1 MGLQVTNLINGC
13 TTIYNEAED
22 FLFSID
28 NEEQEEL
35 EEFFATFELT
45 QTRTATFQNYY
56 IEKLQSELIY

>member
-22 FLFSID
+22 FLFSVD

-45 QTRTATFQNYY
+45 QKQTAIFQNFY

>member
-1 MGLQVTNLINGC
+1 MGLQVTDLINGN
-13 TTIYNEAED
+13 TTIYNDAED

-28 NEEQEEL
+28 NEEQQEL

-45 QTRTATFQNYY
+45 QTRTATFQNFY

>member
-13 TTIYNEAED
+13 TTIYNDAED

-45 QTRTATFQNYY
+45 QKQTATFQNFY

>member
-13 TTIYNEAED
+13 TTIYNDAED

-28 NEEQEEL
+28 NEEQQEL
-35 EEFFATFELT
+35 EEFFATFELNQK
-45 QTRTATFQNYY
+45 QTAIFQSFY

>member
-35 EEFFATFELT
+35 EEFFATFELI
-45 QTRTATFQNYY
+45 QSQTATFQNYY
-56 IEKLQSELIY
+56 IERLQPELIY

>member
-13 TTIYNEAED
+13 TTIYNDAED

-45 QTRTATFQNYY
+45 QSQTATFQNYY